1 MTFSEFLAFLH
12 ECGLDVVLLGLLDG
26 LVCALAER
34 LPEKYG
40 KPLSS
45 RLRAALPFLLGVL
58 LYAVWFF
65 LSGRDFSSFGGAL
78 GQIAKCGLGAGVTA
92 TALRALRFL
101 PSAKS
106 GDKSE
111 PDASPENSVPEPS
124 DGKRETD
131 APSEGGRSPD
141 EASAAE
147 KSDKSEETD
156 A

>member
-65 LSGRDFSSFGGAL
+65 LSGRDFPL
-78 GQIAKCGLGAGVTA
+78 
-92 TALRALRFL
+92 
-101 PSAKS
+101 SA
-106 GDKSE
+106 E
-111 PDASPENSVPEPS
+111 RS
-124 DGKRETD
+124 DG
-131 APSEGGRSPD
+131 SQN
-141 EASAAE
+141 AAW
-147 KSDKSEETD
+147 
-156 A
+156 ARA

>member
-1 MTFSEFLAFLH
+1 MIFSEFLAFLH

-58 LYAVWFF
+58 LYAVFF
-65 LSGRDFSSFGGAL
+65 LSGGDFSSFGGAL

-111 PDASPENSVPEPS
+111 TDALPDNSDPELS
-124 DGKRETD
+124 DEKREAD
-131 APSEGGRSPD
+131 APSEDGRNPGETNAAD
-141 EASAAE
+141 E
-147 KSDKSEETD
+147 SDKTD